1 MSDTDLAAEW
11 DVDDALRIRVRRVGP
26 WDNAAYIVACPETGM
41 AVLIDAANEPDR
53 LIAAVGDLKLV
64 GILETHGHQDH
75 WQALEPVQAHFPH
88 AWTGAHPDDLDMF
101 PAPGPGKPLERGQVV
116 EFGKRQLRVLS
127 TPGHTPGSICFYH
140 PGFVFTGDT
149 LFPGGP
155 GATRPP
161 LGHFPTIVESIRTH
175 LLPLP
180 GATVVYPGHGGPTT
194 IEAESPQFES
204 WVSRGW

>member
-1 MSDTDLAAEW
+1 MPQTELADRW
-11 DVDDALRIRVRRVGP
+11 DVDSALRIRVRRVGP
-26 WDNAAYIVACPETGM
+26 WDNAAYVVACPETGA

-53 LIAAVGDLKLV
+53 LIEAVGDLELV
-64 GILETHGHQDH
+64 AILETHGHQDH
-75 WQALEPVQAHFPH
+75 WQALAPVQAYFPG
-88 AWTGAHPDDLDMF
+88 AWTGAHPADLEMF
-101 PAPGPGKPLERGQVV
+101 PAPGPGRPLEHDQVV
-116 EFGKRQLRVLS
+116 EFGNRQLRVMS

-161 LGHFPTIVESIRTH
+161 LGDFATILRSIRSE

-180 GATVVYPGHGGPTT
+180 GSTVVFPGHGGPTT
-194 IEAESPQFES
+194 MGTETPQFQD
-204 WVSRGW
+204 WAARGW